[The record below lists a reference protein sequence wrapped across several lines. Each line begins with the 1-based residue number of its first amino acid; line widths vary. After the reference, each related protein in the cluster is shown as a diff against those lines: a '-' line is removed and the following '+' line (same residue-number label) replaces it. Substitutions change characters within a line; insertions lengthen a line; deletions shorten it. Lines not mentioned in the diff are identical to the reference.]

1 MDEKKIGE
9 LNFKNFKKIDILV
22 HFAAAGVNEDKR
34 NNIKEIF
41 DVNIHQSRK
50 MIINAIENKCKKFL
64 IISSSSEFGDF
75 NPKSEG
81 VKKNDIK
88 QPNCYY
94 GLSKFLFNNIIT
106 KLSKQYKCKFR
117 VMRLFPVYGEGEGKQ
132 RIYSSIKRLSYTK
145 KIFF

>member
-1 MDEKKIGE
+1 M
-9 LNFKNFKKIDILV
+9 V

-81 VKKNDIK
+81 VKKMI
-88 QPNCYY
+88 
-94 GLSKFLFNNIIT
+94 LSNQIVIM
-106 KLSKQYKCKFR
+106 
-117 VMRLFPVYGEGEGKQ
+117 V
-132 RIYSSIKRLSYTK
+132 
-145 KIFF
+145 